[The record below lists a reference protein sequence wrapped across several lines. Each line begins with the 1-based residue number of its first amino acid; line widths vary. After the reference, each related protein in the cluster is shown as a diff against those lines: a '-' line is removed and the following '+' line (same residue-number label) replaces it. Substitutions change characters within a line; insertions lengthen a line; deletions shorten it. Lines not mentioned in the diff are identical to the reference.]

1 MYDRLM
7 SSYNSGSRELQD
19 RFDTRRIADRLEQVT
34 YKNALGESDAA
45 MIRAADMFFLATA
58 DANGFPDCS
67 YKGGDPGFVRVLS
80 PTELAWPDYDGNGQ
94 FRSLGN
100 VQVKSELALLFID
113 WERPA
118 RLRVHGRARLVF
130 DDSLLEE
137 MPGAMLV
144 VRVEIERVFPN
155 CPRYVHRMQKLAAS
169 AYVPRRGEAPPR
181 PGWKDDPRFAD
192 ALPAKDRAPGG
203 G

>member
-1 MYDRLM
+1 M
-7 SSYNSGSRELQD
+7 SSYHAGSRGLQD
-19 RFDTRRIADRLEQVT
+19 HFDTRRIADRLEEVT
-34 YKNALGESDAA
+34 YKSALGEGDAA
-45 MIRAADMFFLATA
+45 MVRAADMFFLATA
-58 DANGFPDCS
+58 DASGFPDCS

-100 VQVKSELALLFID
+100 VQVRSELALLFID

-130 DDSLLEE
+130 DDPLLED
-137 MPGAMLV
+137 MPGGNLV
-144 VRVEIERVFPN
+144 VRLDIVRVFPN

-169 AYVPRRGEAPPR
+169 PYVPRPGEAAPR

-192 ALPAKDRAPGG
+192 ALPAKDREPEGR
-203 G
+203 